1 MLTELDVREAKRLW
15 EVAGIISGN
24 DVLDSVHK
32 KIELFG
38 KLEGRQID
46 FYQSVALAKALLA
59 EEILAQV
66 TVRLSRGD
74 LSCAPG
80 TTTEDIDEILQAHEN
95 SEALLEALF
104 SYTVAAVDQAFRY
117 GYYAAIEDGNLK
129 L

>member
-15 EVAGIISGN
+15 EVAGIINGN
-24 DVLDSVHK
+24 DVLDSVRK

-46 FYQSVALAKALLA
+46 FYQSVALDKALLA

-66 TVRLSRGD
+66 TVRLSRDD
-74 LSCAPG
+74 LSCAPR
-80 TTTEDIDEILQAHEN
+80 TSTEDIDEILQAHKN

>member
-46 FYQSVALAKALLA
+46 FYQSVALSKALLA

-80 TTTEDIDEILQAHEN
+80 APTEDIDEILQAHKN

>member
-80 TTTEDIDEILQAHEN
+80 ASTEDIDEILQAHKN

>member
-15 EVAGIISGN
+15 EVAGIINGN

-46 FYQSVALAKALLA
+46 FYQSVALSKALLA

>member
-1 MLTELDVREAKRLW
+1 MLKELDVREAKRLW

-46 FYQSVALAKALLA
+46 FYQSVALDKALLA

-80 TTTEDIDEILQAHEN
+80 ASTEDIDEILQAHKN

>member
-46 FYQSVALAKALLA
+46 FYQSVALSKALLA

-80 TTTEDIDEILQAHEN
+80 ASTEDIDEILQAHKN